1 MNPETT
7 TYAVDFESYYDA
19 DCSIKTLGPRGY
31 FSHPNFD
38 AYMVTVVGDN
48 GYSYVGCPRAF
59 DWSLLDGAVV
69 LSHNASFDES
79 LYLYGVEQGWFSRCA
94 PSAWHCTADMTAFL
108 GLPRALKNA
117 SAAVLGAEVDK
128 SVRDNMKGKRWE
140 TMTPEFRAEVAE
152 YALKDSELCLQLWQ
166 ALQER
171 WPARE
176 RKISALNRRIGQR
189 GLPMDLD
196 LLKKNLET
204 IGLAIFEAEQAIP
217 WTKDYTPLS
226 RKAFN
231 EQCRK
236 QGITPPSSLAQDSE
250 EADKWFAEHQQ
261 ACPWARAVQS
271 YRRINSFTRKLEA
284 FDAGTMPDGRYYG
297 GLMYCGANPTA
308 RFSGSGGN
316 LNLQNLPREE
326 TFGVNF
332 RHMIRPA
339 EGRKLVVV
347 DLAQIEVR
355 TLFWWAKDQKGL
367 EMIRQAPDIYEVIAI
382 ILGMHDPANG
392 SLKDNK
398 PLRQKV
404 KAMALGCQFGLG
416 PDGFAAYSGMSLP
429 EATDAVN
436 LYQSRM
442 RTITK
447 FWDQLREDMVMSS
460 SLGEPLQIELP
471 SGRVMNYGIP
481 RKMKTVSSTGKLRFA
496 HVGKMV
502 RNGQLRDFRLWH
514 GLLAENCLF
523 EHTQVLTSERGWV
536 SANTVTA
543 GELVFDGEAFVRCD
557 GWKSN
562 GRQPVID
569 VYGVFATRDHRF
581 LVNGSEWVAAEKC
594 CALPVGQVSLPYD
607 PSNAPHRE
615 EVWPLHSGEATPRA
629 QETERQDHLGLG
641 SPMRLRGEIPQAD
654 DRPQEDGVLQQAMSP
669 VPRDTQR
676 RAEDAR
682 EIQTPALR
690 SVEEH
695 GGPLP
700 PPNPSS
706 VGELRGSGDQSL
718 PSLAGVIPELLGRHE
733 SHVGQGPDPRSDQQ
747 RRELLTGELP
757 MGDSSRTGEEQTDV
771 EVARVGGGPCGQEWS
786 GTQHGLLS
794 AQEGSDDGTSLCA
807 EVGDILNC
815 GPRNRFAVRAGEGAP
830 VLIAHNCAQGL
841 ARDIFSEMLLRIDE
855 AGHDIILHVHDEVVV
870 ECAAEEAE
878 KVLAE
883 CLEIM
888 STPPAW
894 IPDIPLAAEGEILN
908 FYSK

>member
-1 MNPETT
+1 MNPETV
-7 TYAVDFESYYDA
+7 TYALDFESYYDA
-19 DCSIKTLGPRGY
+19 YCSIKTLGPRGY

-79 LYLYGVEQGWFSRCA
+79 LYLYGVEQGWFARCA

-128 SVRDNMKGKRWE
+128 IVRDNMKGKRWE

-171 WPARE
+171 WPLRE

-189 GLPMDLD
+189 GLPMDTA
-196 LLKKNLET
+196 LLQHNLEHIKT
-204 IGLAIFEAEQAIP
+204 ELFNFEQAIP

-236 QGITPPSSLAQDSE
+236 QGIKPPSSLAQDSE

-416 PDGFAAYSGMSLP
+416 PDGFAAYSGMPLS

-471 SGRVMNYGIP
+471 SGRVMDYGVP
-481 RKMKTVSSTGKLRFA
+481 RKMKTVSSTGKMRFA

-514 GLLAENCLF
+514 GLLAE
-523 EHTQVLTSERGWV
+523 
-536 SANTVTA
+536 
-543 GELVFDGEAFVRCD
+543 
-557 GWKSN
+557 
-562 GRQPVID
+562 
-569 VYGVFATRDHRF
+569 
-581 LVNGSEWVAAEKC
+581 
-594 CALPVGQVSLPYD
+594 
-607 PSNAPHRE
+607 
-615 EVWPLHSGEATPRA
+615 
-629 QETERQDHLGLG
+629 
-641 SPMRLRGEIPQAD
+641 
-654 DRPQEDGVLQQAMSP
+654 
-669 VPRDTQR
+669 
-676 RAEDAR
+676 
-682 EIQTPALR
+682 
-690 SVEEH
+690 
-695 GGPLP
+695 
-700 PPNPSS
+700 
-706 VGELRGSGDQSL
+706 
-718 PSLAGVIPELLGRHE
+718 
-733 SHVGQGPDPRSDQQ
+733 
-747 RRELLTGELP
+747 
-757 MGDSSRTGEEQTDV
+757 
-771 EVARVGGGPCGQEWS
+771 
-786 GTQHGLLS
+786 
-794 AQEGSDDGTSLCA
+794 
-807 EVGDILNC
+807 
-815 GPRNRFAVRAGEGAP
+815 
-830 VLIAHNCAQGL
+830 NCAQGL

-855 AGHDIILHVHDEVVV
+855 AGHDIILHVHDEVVI
-870 ECAAEEAE
+870 ECDAEKAE

-894 IPDIPLAAEGEILN
+894 IPDIPLSAEGEVLD